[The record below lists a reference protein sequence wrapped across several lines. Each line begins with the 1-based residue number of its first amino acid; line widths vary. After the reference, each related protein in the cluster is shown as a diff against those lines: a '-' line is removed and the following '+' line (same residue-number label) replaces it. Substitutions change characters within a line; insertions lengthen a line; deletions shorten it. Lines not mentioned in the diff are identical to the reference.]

1 MDYTPRLLPIAQA
14 AQYLGVSASKL
25 RTMPIRRKMLDGK
38 RLYDRIDLDAYADA
52 LPIEQGEANS
62 CDVAFRD

>member
-1 MDYTPRLLPIAQA
+1 MDFPPRLLPIAQA

-25 RTMPIRRKMLDGK
+25 RAMPIRRKMLDGK

-52 LPIEQGEANS
+52 LPVEQGEANT
-62 CDVAFRD
+62 CDQVFD

>member
-25 RTMPIRRKMLDGK
+25 RAMPIRRKMLDGK

-52 LPIEQGEANS
+52 LPVEQGEANS
-62 CDVAFRD
+62 CDAAFRD